1 MKRLFIA
8 VTLFAA
14 LLSVGAEKLR
24 IADATNG
31 GGDAVA
37 GIILQRFAVERSDV
51 EVSLIRSNAED
62 ALEKLEA
69 GDFDIVLV
77 NGGDLP
83 PKFRARAFRY
93 AVAAYIA
100 CVSVKNPLRRISVKE
115 LRMLLDAP
123 RPKWELVGGSASDI
137 HRCGISDRS
146 GRLIGAGILKLG
158 PRARGMLMLD
168 SMKEAILIAGGDP
181 AALIWGPFTDGLPLA
196 VVALE
201 VDGVAPTRANI
212 RGGRYPLCVSRF
224 AVSSAAPGKAAREFL
239 ALLRS
244 GEFAQLVEE
253 DGELPELPDVRP

>member
-1 MKRLFIA
+1 MKRLLTL

-24 IADATNG
+24 IADATSG

-37 GIILQRFAVERSDV
+37 GIILQRFAGERSDV
-51 EVSLIRSNAED
+51 EVSLIRSNADD

-69 GDFDIVLV
+69 GDFDVVLV
-77 NGGDLP
+77 DGGSLP

-93 AVAAYIA
+93 SIAAYIA

-123 RPKWELVGGSASDI
+123 RPKWELVGGSMSDI
-137 HRCGISDRS
+137 HRCGVADRN
-146 GRLIGAGILKLG
+146 GQPVGVGILKIE
-158 PRARGMLMLD
+158 PRAREMLMLS
-168 SMKEAILIAGGDP
+168 SMKEAIMLAGGDP
-181 AALIWGPFTDGLPLA
+181 AALIWGPFTDGMPLA

-253 DGELPELPDVRP
+253 DGEVPELPDVRP